1 MRDLGTPVELTRY
14 KNHTRIIRSEMNHN
28 QYISIPHQLSQC
40 IPMACPLLVMMSR
53 HCKGRSSFTS
63 FGVAGFHSPLF
74 FLAISGD
81 PKTNDVP
88 TKNQNEPNVWDS
100 LVGPTLQETPLVPFS
115 STMALSWQTQLL
127 GDPDA
132 KTIEGLQGHLG
143 ATAKHVGCD
152 MGALSVCFF
161 GLVEGT
167 FKDKTHGME
176 SLVLD
181 G

>member
-1 MRDLGTPVELTRY
+1 MHSDG
-14 KNHTRIIRSEMNHN
+14 
-28 QYISIPHQLSQC
+28 LS
-40 IPMACPLLVMMSR
+40 
-53 HCKGRSSFTS
+53 
-63 FGVAGFHSPLF
+63 VAGHDVTALQGTLLFHFLWRGWIPQSVF

-152 MGALSVCFF
+152 MGALSVCFWI
-161 GLVEGT
+161 G
-167 FKDKTHGME
+167 
-176 SLVLD
+176 
-181 G
+181 

>member
-152 MGALSVCFF
+152 MGALSVCFWI
-161 GLVEGT
+161 G
-167 FKDKTHGME
+167 
-176 SLVLD
+176 
-181 G
+181 